1 MIKLN
6 RIRGRMAEK
15 GMRVC
20 DLAKHLSL
28 NPASLYRRF
37 NDPDSF
43 TISEVVKIKEVLG
56 FSDADAADIFF
67 DPQSHLVRRKRRRDL
82 Q

>member
-15 GMRVC
+15 GMRMC

-28 NPASLYRRF
+28 HPASLYRRF
-37 NDPDSF
+37 NAPGGF
-43 TISEVVKIKEVLG
+43 TVDEIVKIKEVLG
-56 FSDADAADIFF
+56 FSDAEAADIFF
-67 DPQSHLVRRKRRRDL
+67 DQQSH
-82 Q
+82 